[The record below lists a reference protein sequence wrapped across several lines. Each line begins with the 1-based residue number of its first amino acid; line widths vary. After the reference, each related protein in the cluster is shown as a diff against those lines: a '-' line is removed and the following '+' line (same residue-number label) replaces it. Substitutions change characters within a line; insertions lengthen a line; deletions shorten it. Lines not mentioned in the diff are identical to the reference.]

1 MVVGKWL
8 SLVSVGTRYCD
19 ALARAEIGIH
29 FSSLNDAFEMQKKF
43 PKLKEKQPTYINK
56 YHMRNITVRRFS
68 TGAVHQSCKLRVQG
82 SIP

>member
-8 SLVSVGTRYCD
+8 SLVSVGTRYGD

-43 PKLKEKQPTYINK
+43 PKLKENNQLTLI
-56 YHMRNITVRRFS
+56 NIT
-68 TGAVHQSCKLRVQG
+68 
-82 SIP
+82 